1 MVAKLNKV
9 IKIGLDSNDSLE
21 GGLDQ
26 SNTKF
31 NTDDILNGDSNIYE
45 NRNASD
51 EFVLSTET
59 TSILPQKPNR
69 FFPGNATFDSDIKA
83 IVGTNDANHFINNV
97 GSNKNFAKL
106 NGQDPIYYIL
116 NVYKSLDSTSALID
130 PLNPNA

>member
-9 IKIGLDSNDSLE
+9 IKIGLDSDDSLS

-31 NTDDILNGDSNIYE
+31 NTDDLANGDSAIYE
-45 NRNASD
+45 NQNELD
-51 EFVLSTET
+51 MFVLPTET
-59 TSILPQKPNR
+59 STLLPQKPNR
-69 FFPGNATFDSDIKA
+69 FFPGNATFDSDIKK

-97 GSNKNFAKL
+97 GSGKNFAKL
-106 NGQDPIYYIL
+106 NNQSPTYYNL
-116 NVYKSLDSTSALID
+116 NVYKSLDSASSLID